1 MDVTV
6 AERVQASFQAQSM
19 MRLIKAEISNLEI
32 GTVEIQ
38 APIAD
43 STLQQH
49 GFAHAGLPF
58 TLGDSAAGFSA
69 LTMLGADQEVV
80 TSEMKIHL
88 LRPGT
93 GKFLI
98 ARGRVIKAGQ
108 RLLVV
113 AADVYDQDS
122 RQEKLMATLLGT
134 IVPTPV

>member
-1 MDVTV
+1 MDAKV
-6 AERVQASFQAQSM
+6 AERIQASFQAQSM
-19 MRLIKAEISNLEI
+19 MCLINAEISNIDI
-32 GTVEIQ
+32 GAVEIQ

-43 STLQQH
+43 STLQQQS
-49 GFAHAGLPF
+49 FAHAGLAF

-108 RLLVV
+108 RLVV
-113 AADVYDQDS
+113 AAADVYDNQGG
-122 RQEKLMATLLGT
+122 QEKLMATLLGT
-134 IVPTPV
+134 SVPTPV